1 MMIAFVMGIAVSAWG
16 DVPINEANF
25 PDEVFRNY
33 ILSACDTN
41 KDGILSAEE
50 IAGVTSMSV
59 NGKGITDLKGIEY
72 FTALTSL
79 NCRYN
84 RLTALD
90 VSKNTALVELSCNY
104 NQLTT
109 LDVSRN
115 KSLVELN
122 CERNELTTLDV
133 SKNTALATL
142 YCGGNQLNAL
152 DVSKNTAIT
161 VLDCYS
167 NQLTG
172 LDVSNNIALVELLCV
187 GNQLTAL
194 NVSQNTALTSLNCGS
209 NQLTVLDVSHNTALT
224 ELGCDDNQ
232 LTALDVSN
240 NTALVEL
247 WCQYNQLTA
256 LDVSNTLTKLYCS
269 YNQLTVLDVSNNTAL
284 TELFCEHNQLT
295 ALDVSHNTALRYL
308 FCKNN
313 QLTTLDV
320 SNCPENIIIV
330 YDEGVTIIR
339 GDAKDM
345 PSITTS
351 SLKAGTINKSYSVT
365 LKGKGTKPL
374 TWSAT
379 GLPSGL
385 NCSTS
390 GKISGKATEFGTFNV
405 KLTLSNGAGSVTKE
419 LSLTIKGIAPKIS
432 GSLAKAELNKAY
444 SSGLKLTK
452 GSQPITWSVTGNLP
466 DGLSLNT
473 STGVISGTPASYKSS
488 GFKVKITASNGA
500 GEKSKSVKLKVKGTK
515 PKITASLPSA
525 TQGQPY
531 SVKLTATGSQPI
543 TWTATNLPAGL
554 SVNGDMISGTTAVK
568 AKSYKVKLTATNPVK
583 SVKKNVTL
591 KVIANTVKQSLSEE
605 SYSNENVMDTQPS
618 SSLEYFS
625 TQSKLPSGQFS
636 GGYIVVAELGT
647 ISADESGMY
656 EFGIALS
663 DDVPEGAELMYF
675 ANSDEPSDDDEI
687 VEFYDDEGN
696 EISVVPESR
705 RITISIWLNKE
716 VIYSPKVV
724 IKSPSPA
731 L

>member
-1 MMIAFVMGIAVSAWG
+1 MGSI
-16 DVPINEANF
+16 
-25 PDEVFRNY
+25 
-33 ILSACDTN
+33 
-41 KDGILSAEE
+41 
-50 IAGVTSMSV
+50 
-59 NGKGITDLKGIEY
+59 
-72 FTALTSL
+72 
-79 NCRYN
+79 
-84 RLTALD
+84 
-90 VSKNTALVELSCNY
+90 SKE
-104 NQLTT
+104 
-109 LDVSRN
+109 
-115 KSLVELN
+115 
-122 CERNELTTLDV
+122 
-133 SKNTALATL
+133 
-142 YCGGNQLNAL
+142 
-152 DVSKNTAIT
+152 
-161 VLDCYS
+161 
-167 NQLTG
+167 
-172 LDVSNNIALVELLCV
+172 
-187 GNQLTAL
+187 
-194 NVSQNTALTSLNCGS
+194 
-209 NQLTVLDVSHNTALT
+209 
-224 ELGCDDNQ
+224 
-232 LTALDVSN
+232 
-240 NTALVEL
+240 
-247 WCQYNQLTA
+247 
-256 LDVSNTLTKLYCS
+256 
-269 YNQLTVLDVSNNTAL
+269 
-284 TELFCEHNQLT
+284 
-295 ALDVSHNTALRYL
+295 
-308 FCKNN
+308 
-313 QLTTLDV
+313 
-320 SNCPENIIIV
+320 
-330 YDEGVTIIR
+330 
-339 GDAKDM
+339 
-345 PSITTS
+345 
-351 SLKAGTINKSYSVT
+351 
-365 LKGKGTKPL
+365 
-374 TWSAT
+374 
-379 GLPSGL
+379 
-385 NCSTS
+385 
-390 GKISGKATEFGTFNV
+390 
-405 KLTLSNGAGSVTKE
+405 LTLS
-419 LSLTIKGIAPKIS
+419 IKGIAPKLS
-432 GSLAKAELNKAY
+432 GSLAKGELSVPY

-452 GSQPITWSVTGNLP
+452 GSTPITWSVTGTLP
-466 DGLSLNT
+466 EGLSLNT
-473 STGVISGTPASYKSS
+473 STGIISGTPMSYKSS

>member
-1 MMIAFVMGIAVSAWG
+1 MKKSSILVMMIAFVMGIAVSAWG

-240 NTALVEL
+240 NTAL
-247 WCQYNQLTA
+247 
-256 LDVSNTLTKLYCS
+256 
-269 YNQLTVLDVSNNTAL
+269 

-500 GEKSKSVKLKVKGTK
+500 GEASKSAKLKIKGTK
-515 PKITASLPSA
+515 PKITTTSLPNA
-525 TQGQPY
+525 TQGRAY
-531 SVKLTATGSQPI
+531 SATLTAAGSQPI
-543 TWTATNLPAGL
+543 T
-554 SVNGDMISGTTAVK
+554 
-568 AKSYKVKLTATNPVK
+568 
-583 SVKKNVTL
+583 
-591 KVIANTVKQSLSEE
+591 
-605 SYSNENVMDTQPS
+605 
-618 SSLEYFS
+618 
-625 TQSKLPSGQFS
+625 
-636 GGYIVVAELGT
+636 
-647 ISADESGMY
+647 
-656 EFGIALS
+656 
-663 DDVPEGAELMYF
+663 
-675 ANSDEPSDDDEI
+675 
-687 VEFYDDEGN
+687 
-696 EISVVPESR
+696 
-705 RITISIWLNKE
+705 
-716 VIYSPKVV
+716 
-724 IKSPSPA
+724 
-731 L
+731 

>member
-224 ELGCDDNQ
+224 ELDCDDNQ

-330 YDEGVTIIR
+330 NDEGVTIIR

-500 GEKSKSVKLKVKGTK
+500 GEASKSAKLKIKGTK
-515 PKITASLPSA
+515 PKITTTSLPNA
-525 TQGQPY
+525 TQGRAY
-531 SVKLTATGSQPI
+531 SATLTAAGSQPI
-543 TWTATNLPAGL
+543 TWTAENLPEGL
-554 SVNGDMISGTTAVK
+554 SINGDVISGTTTAA

-583 SVKKNVTL
+583 SAKKTVTL
-591 KVIANTVKQSLSEE
+591 KVSAASDTRLPVMSEAVGH
-605 SYSNENVMDTQPS
+605 SYSFA
-618 SSLEYFS
+618 EYS
-625 TQSKLPSGQFS
+625 VLPDELTLANS
-636 GGYIVVAELGT
+636 GGYIVVAVLPE
-647 ISADESGMY
+647 ISVDVSGMH

-663 DDVPEGAELMYF
+663 DDVPQGAELVYV
-675 ANSDEPSDDDEI
+675 ANSDSPSDDDEI
-687 VEFYDDEGN
+687 AEFFDAEG
-696 EISVVPESR
+696 EPITAVPENR
-705 RITISIWLNKE
+705 LITLSVWLNPHALYKP
-716 VIYSPKVV
+716 IIA
-724 IKSPSPA
+724 IKR
-731 L
+731 